1 MEVDMPFICTFCAGA
16 FCAQHR
22 LPESH
27 NCSEYWRVRAHR
39 QSLLTPVTPPDV
51 RAYWGP
57 RVISSRQWLR
67 FSPSEVKH
75 ILIGLVLVSA
85 VGLSFMLSFSSWI
98 AVAAAVL
105 FFTGG
110 FIAHE
115 LMHKAVAQRYGLWAE
130 FRLDTFG
137 ALLTVISAVSP
148 LKIIAPGAVVI
159 AGETTPERVGRTATA
174 GPTTN
179 IVIATLLFALAQIL
193 HPTVLLEAVLAGAAI
208 NAFMALFN
216 TIPFGVLDGLKI
228 FRWNKRVW
236 LVLFALACAITG
248 LSYLSL

>member
-1 MEVDMPFICTFCAGA
+1 M
-16 FCAQHR
+16 
-22 LPESH
+22 
-27 NCSEYWRVRAHR
+27 
-39 QSLLTPVTPPDV
+39 TPPDI
-51 RAYWGP
+51 RAYSGLP
-57 RVISSRQWLR
+57 TRTYYSRQWIR
-67 FSPSEVKH
+67 FSPSEVRH
-75 ILIGLVLVSA
+75 ILIGVILVSG

-98 AVAAAVL
+98 AVVAAVF

-130 FRLDTFG
+130 FRLDMFG

-159 AGETTPERVGRTATA
+159 AGETTPDRVGRTATA
-174 GPTTN
+174 GPATN
-179 IVIATLLFALAQIL
+179 IVIATILFALAQIL
-193 HPTVLLEAVLAGAAI
+193 HPAILLEAMLAGAAI

-228 FRWNKRVW
+228 FRWNKKVW
-236 LVLFALACAITG
+236 LVLFALACVITA

>member
-1 MEVDMPFICTFCAGA
+1 MPFVCTFCRGV
-16 FCAQHR
+16 FCPQHR

-39 QSLLTPVTPPDV
+39 QSLLRPMTPPDV

-57 RVISSRQWLR
+57 TVISSKQWLR

-75 ILIGLVLVSA
+75 ILIGVILVSG
-85 VGLSFMLSFSSWI
+85 VGLSFMLSFSSWL
-98 AVAAAVL
+98 AVAAAVI

-130 FRLDTFG
+130 FRLDMFG

-159 AGETTPERVGRTATA
+159 AGETTPDRVGRTAAA

-179 IVIATLLFALAQIL
+179 IVIAILLFTLAQIL
-193 HPTVLLEAVLAGAAI
+193 HPAILLEAMLAGAAI

-236 LVLFALACAITG
+236 LSLFAVACAITA